1 MNAPTLLIRADASPA
16 MGTGHV
22 MRCLALAQ
30 WAAREGLP
38 VRLIGRVTVPWVA
51 EKLNKESISFTPL
64 RGEIPSMQ
72 APEELLAQL
81 GPPTPDAWAVLDGY
95 HFGLDCQKAVREAG
109 YKLLL
114 IDDYAHQPK
123 YSCDILLNQNLG
135 AEKLPYAG
143 EIGKRLFGPKY
154 ALLRPEFAE
163 ARSLAEMRNFPDTP
177 HKLLL
182 TLGGGDFSEHL
193 RRVASCFML
202 PELKGRIL
210 RVIAGAMQ
218 EEVIRDILQD
228 CPAEIEIL
236 RRVDDMPA
244 LLLDTDLC
252 ITAGGST
259 CWELCWLGVPFLT
272 VEVAENQKG
281 IVEELCMA
289 RIAEHLSVESFRRYF
304 HEPFHW
310 KSAKENALNV
320 TYGKWH
326 KKIIDMLAIGT

>member
-1 MNAPTLLIRADASPA
+1 
-16 MGTGHV
+16 

-38 VRLIGRVTVPWVA
+38 ARLIGRVSVPWVV
-51 EKLNKESISFTPL
+51 EKLNKESITFTPL
-64 RGEIPSMQ
+64 QGDIPSMQ
-72 APEELLAQL
+72 APQELLAQL
-81 GPPTPDAWAVLDGY
+81 GPPTPGAWAVLDGY
-95 HFGLDCQKAVREAG
+95 HFGPDCQKAVREAG

-135 AEKLPYAG
+135 AEKLPYTG
-143 EIGKRLFGPKY
+143 EMGKRLFGPKY
-154 ALLRPEFAE
+154 ALLRPEFAD
-163 ARSLAEMRNFPDTP
+163 ARKLAEMRNFPDTP
-177 HKLLL
+177 QKLLL
-182 TLGGGDFSEHL
+182 TLGGGNFSEHL
-193 RRVASCFML
+193 RRIAPCFTL

-218 EEVIRDILQD
+218 EEAIRDILQD

-259 CWELCWLGVPFLT
+259 CWELCCLGVPFLT

-281 IVEELCMA
+281 IVEELRMA
-289 RIAEHLSVESFRRYF
+289 RIAEHFAAESLRKCFY
-304 HEPFHW
+304 EP
-310 KSAKENALNV
+310 SYRNTARDISLNV
-320 TYGKWH
+320 TDGEWRKE
-326 KKIIDMLAIGT
+326 IIDMLEIGA